1 MTPKSHLTQ
10 IAASLH
16 LDACG
21 ACAAS
26 FGSTLKEQLQKAGS
40 VPFAPSSLAER
51 LDPSALLKEAR
62 SFFVILFPYRPLKP
76 EEGNI
81 ALYARPMDYHKVIHR
96 YLQKIIETARPSY
109 PGEQFLP
116 RGYLSHGRP
125 LARLRRRAWVLWK
138 KSLPDPSDIRL
149 LRYHRIHPDHTAACA

>member
-1 MTPKSHLTQ
+1 MPPVNETPLSHFPPFHGICFPVYLKTPMTPKSHLSQ

-21 ACAAS
+21 ACSAS
-26 FGSTLKEQLQKAGS
+26 LDSTLKEQLRNAGPI
-40 VPFAPSSLAER
+40 PFAPSSLAER
-51 LDPSALLKEAR
+51 LDPSALLRDAR
-62 SFFVILFPYRPLKP
+62 SFFVILFPYRPASE

-109 PGEQFLP
+109 PGEQ
-116 RGYLSHGRP
+116 LS
-125 LARLRRRAWVLWK
+125 L
-138 KSLPDPSDIRL
+138 
-149 LRYHRIHPDHTAACA
+149 IHI